1 MFVPIVIESLG
12 PLGSKAASF
21 LSELG
26 RRITTA
32 TSEVRETSYLN
43 QRISVALQRFNT
55 MYIYNTFRDI
65 LNVDDSG

>member
-12 PLGSKAASF
+12 PLGSKATSL